1 MICQFGQI
9 VLKVDHLRL
18 KLTISRESRVV
29 WDADGA
35 TISCVSSSVFDF
47 DSKRASLLLSSHPLP
62 RSDAAAD
69 NELKIV
75 LCEGIIGCTKRGG
88 PGWVVFSSH
97 VTHVSP
103 WAECWNNPFHTA
115 TVSCKSWQSLFRVR
129 TFQVRKMRCC
139 LGGGNVYAL
148 PMSREC
154 SRFVDGASIIERL
167 VMDRN

>member
-1 MICQFGQI
+1 MISQFGQI
-9 VLKVDHLRL
+9 VLKVDHLKL
-18 KLTISRESRVV
+18 KLTISREWRVV

-88 PGWVVFSSH
+88 LAWLWSAGLYFPHMSHMSLRGRSVGIIPFIRPQCHVNHGRVCSACEPFKSARCDVV
-97 VTHVSP
+97 
-103 WAECWNNPFHTA
+103 WEGA
-115 TVSCKSWQSLFRVR
+115 TFMPSRCPENVR
-129 TFQVRKMRCC
+129 RWDFD
-139 LGGGNVYAL
+139 N
-148 PMSREC
+148 
-154 SRFVDGASIIERL
+154 
-167 VMDRN
+167 